1 MKILLGIFLG
11 TLAQEASIK
20 ELEDDIKGK
29 FRRDFYGRS
38 VIIISSKANAIQK
51 LQIKFSTVFF

>member
-11 TLAQEASIK
+11 ILAQEASIK

-29 FRRDFYGRS
+29 FRKNFYERS
-38 VIIISSKANAIQK
+38 AII
-51 LQIKFSTVFF
+51 